1 MIWGAVS
8 AGRLVK
14 VAPPAVTVTMT
25 GTSPAPASEAGS
37 VTVIW
42 SKPGVFDRLMRMG
55 LVAGSAVPV
64 MSVVPMRTVTAAG
77 AVTPRT
83 PVSMM
88 SSCVG
93 AVSVSA
99 EEQSPVAPEPAGR
112 VVVTANGSPGGA
124 THGFVTLSTAARPP
138 GPFVEVK
145 MSGCAALSAT
155 DVRMSA
161 PLLKMATG
169 SAGEGASPCGT
180 TKLIWFGATK

>member
-1 MIWGAVS
+1 
-8 AGRLVK
+8 
-14 VAPPAVTVTMT
+14 MT

-42 SKPGVFDRLMRMG
+42 SKPGVFDGLILMG

-64 MSVVPMRTVTAAG
+64 MSVVPMRTVTAGG

-88 SSCVG
+88 SNCVG
-93 AVSVSA
+93 TVSVCA
-99 EEQSPVAPEPAGR
+99 EVQSPVVPEPAGL

-124 THGFVTLSTAARPP
+124 MHGLVTLSTAARPP
-138 GPFVEVK
+138 APFVEVK
-145 MSGCAALSAT
+145 MSGCAGLSST

-161 PLLKMATG
+161 PLLKMLTAAG
-169 SAGEGASPCGT
+169 VVEEASAGGT
-180 TKLIWFGATK
+180 TKLIWLGETK